1 MWWSAGWMRP
11 KRLFQVTIPWSR
23 LIAYVQLYTLF
34 LFVNINKVH
43 VFVSLTLKLPDQICY
58 SPHCQPYNSNYVSS
72 ENLVLYQLMIPK
84 LIFFFILITCLVDIE
99 ENGFHVYIAWC
110 KHTGGNHDAKQSGFQ
125 LIEFYISTILTIL
138 HFFYKITDER
148 ASSCNVGRRCA
159 CCCCSFGFLA
169 VSWKLGKLNSKEKLV
184 KSSSSITV
192 LKTNLKKLSYC

>member
-1 MWWSAGWMRP
+1 M
-11 KRLFQVTIPWSR
+11 
-23 LIAYVQLYTLF
+23 
-34 LFVNINKVH
+34 
-43 VFVSLTLKLPDQICY
+43 FVSLTLKLPDQICY
-58 SPHCQPYNSNYVSS
+58 SPHCQPYNSNNVSS

-125 LIEFYISTILTIL
+125 LIEFYISTISTIL

-148 ASSCNVGRRCA
+148 ASSCNVGRRRA

-169 VSWKLGKLNSKEKLV
+169 VSWILGKIKLQRKIWKIFFFHYCTQNKLKETELLLNK
-184 KSSSSITV
+184 
-192 LKTNLKKLSYC
+192 